1 MDGDDPRRG
10 VGGVDRERSPEDEP
24 RPVAGTDVHEL
35 ARTRAGRDR
44 RCVERLEPL
53 ARQDLA
59 ALDELRADE
68 THSLREAPSATR
80 TGRRARCDY
89 GREPLEP
96 SSSSMSSASSAAG
109 AAAGASS
116 PSPAATPASGTIAG
130 NASASASARSPKT
143 SVGS

>member
-89 GREPLEP
+89 GREPLDP

-109 AAAGASS
+109 AGAGALS
-116 PSPAATPASGTIAG
+116 PSPAAKPAPGEDGRNTPPTPPARA
-130 NASASASARSPKT
+130 AEDSARI
-143 SVGS
+143 